1 MSTTLDLRRLAIAL
15 AGLVCGMG
23 SALLLLR

>member
-1 MSTTLDLRRLAIAL
+1 MSIAFDLRRLAIAI
-15 AGLVCGMG
+15 AGLVAGMT